1 MFSETKTIFR
11 TAKIAFALITA
22 LLASS
27 HSTFAQAPT
36 AQIIGGAA
44 TDNFI
49 VNGGFE
55 TSQNV
60 RNDAADRTAGNWTIY
75 GQRTTIVDGGKS
87 GTKALQITRPATAK
101 PDEMDA
107 AAYTVEF
114 EKGWKWPI
122 NISAWSKAE
131 NVAHIGEGALTS
143 DYGIYCDLAY
153 ENGTNVFG
161 QFSPFSPG
169 THDWEK
175 ANLQILPEEP
185 LKRLSIYLL
194 FRGGWQGKVL
204 FDDLQVSP
212 LNETELRDVADR
224 GRPLAS
230 KVIEFGW
237 DMGTLTP
244 EFVRDNWREMEKQP
258 FNGMVMRVGDSYL
271 FDADKRTDADYA
283 AAREAM
289 KDVKWT
295 KFTDNFAII
304 HANPGTVD
312 FFDPEWDNVAES
324 TGALARFARD
334 VKLKGIVFDPEAY
347 VPPNAVFDY
356 GHQKYRDKY
365 TFAQYSVKARER
377 GRQWMNALQKN
388 FPGLTILTLFG
399 PSANWNFVNR
409 PDLQEALKTS
419 PWGLYAPFM
428 DGMFDVMEPDVRFV
442 DGCEY
447 GYYMTERAQFVE
459 AFRKIKSD
467 CQVLVSPENRAKYRA
482 QVYVG
487 FGLYPDRNWGDP
499 KYGWNLDDPSKNFY
513 PPAKVQENLN
523 SALHAADEYVWVYT
537 EGKRNWWRKESDIPP
552 AYIEAMK
559 NGRWMP

>member
-1 MFSETKTIFR
+1 MIIRISKKALIVL
-11 TAKIAFALITA
+11 FAL
-22 LLASS
+22 LSFS
-27 HSTFAQAPT
+27 HFAIAQAP
-36 AQIIGGAA
+36 AAEIIGGSA
-44 TDNFI
+44 TDNFV

-55 TSQNV
+55 TTQNIH
-60 RNDAADRTAGNWTIY
+60 ADTEPRSAGSWTIY
-75 GQRTTIVDGGKS
+75 GKRAAIVDGGKS
-87 GTKALQITRPATAK
+87 GAKALQITRPDSAK
-101 PDEMDA
+101 SDEMDA
-107 AAYTVEF
+107 AAYTVEW

-131 NVAHIGEGALTS
+131 NVARIGEAALTS

-153 ENGTNVFG
+153 EDGSTVFA

-175 ANLQILPEEP
+175 ANLRILPEKP

-194 FRGGWQGKVL
+194 FRGGWQGKVW

-212 LNETELRDVADR
+212 LSEAELRGLADL
-224 GRPLAS
+224 GRPLPS

-237 DMGTLTP
+237 DVGTLTP

-258 FNGMVMRVGDSYL
+258 FNGAVMRVGDSYL

-295 KFTDNFAII
+295 KFTDNFVIL

-312 FFDPEWDNVAES
+312 FFDDDWKNVVES

-334 VKLKGIVFDPEAY
+334 AKLKGIFFDPEAY

-365 TFAQYSVKARER
+365 TFAEYSVKARER

-399 PSANWNFVNR
+399 PSANWDFAKR
-409 PDLQEALKTS
+409 PDLQAALKSS

-428 DGMFDVMEPDVRFV
+428 DGMFDVMEPNVRFV

-447 GYYMTERAQFVE
+447 GYYMTDRAQFVE
-459 AFRKIKSD
+459 AFRRIKSD
-467 CQVLVSPENRAKYRA
+467 CQIFFSPENRAKYRA

-487 FGLYPDRNWGDP
+487 FGLYPDRNWSDP

-513 PPAKVQENLN
+513 PPAKFQENLN

-537 EGKRNWWRKESDIPP
+537 EGKRNWWKKPSDIPEG
-552 AYIEAMK
+552 YIEAMK